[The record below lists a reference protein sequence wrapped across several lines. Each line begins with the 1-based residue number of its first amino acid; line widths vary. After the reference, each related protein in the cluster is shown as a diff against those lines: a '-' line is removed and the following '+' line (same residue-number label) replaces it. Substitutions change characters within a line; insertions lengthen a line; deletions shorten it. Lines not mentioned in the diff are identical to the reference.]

1 MSLPPETLPTA
12 DLTAP
17 TAAADPSH
25 APLYADDPLT
35 HPTAAW
41 RDCLA
46 LAKPR
51 VNFMVLI
58 TTGVGFYLG
67 AAISGNWT
75 WLTLTL
81 ALLGTALLASSSA
94 VLNQYLERDHDGHM
108 PRTRRRP
115 LPAKRAHAAEA
126 IALGI
131 LMGLVG
137 TNLLAAFVNPLTAFL
152 GLFTLATYLFIYT
165 PLKRRST
172 WNTIVGAV
180 PGAIPPVMGYTAAAN
195 TLDLNAAALFGILF
209 FWQLPHFQ
217 AIATLYRSD
226 YLAGGYQMLPCVEPG
241 PFPRTARSVALHTG
255 GMVATSLLPLYTQ
268 IVHLWYLVFAI
279 PLGVWFTYLAIKFHR
294 QLTTQPPEDPDLR
307 KSARK
312 LFLASIIYLP
322 LILTALVIARRAT

>member
-1 MSLPPETLPTA
+1 MSLPPETLSTP
-12 DLTAP
+12 DLPAP
-17 TAAADPSH
+17 AAAADPS
-25 APLYADDPLT
+25 YADDPLT

-67 AAISGNWT
+67 AAISRDWT
-75 WLTLTL
+75 WLSLSL
-81 ALLGTALLASSSA
+81 ALVGTALLASSSA
-94 VLNQYLERDHDGHM
+94 ILNQYLERDHDSHM

-131 LMGLVG
+131 LMGLIG
-137 TNLLAAFVNPLTAFL
+137 TNLLAAFVNPLTALL
-152 GLFTLATYLFIYT
+152 GAFTWASYLFIYT
-165 PLKRRST
+165 PLKRKST

-180 PGAIPPVMGYTAAAN
+180 PGAIPPVMGYTAATN
-195 TLDLNAAALFGILF
+195 SLDLNAAALFGILF

-217 AIATLYRSD
+217 AIATLYRFD
-226 YLAGGYQMLPCVEPG
+226 YRAGGYQMLPCVEPG
-241 PFPRTARSVALHTG
+241 PFPRTARSVALHTV
-255 GMVATSLLPLYTQ
+255 GMLAVSLLPIYTH
-268 IVHLWYLVFAI
+268 IVHHWYLAFAI
-279 PLGVWFTYLAIKFHR
+279 PLGAWFTHLAIRFHH
-294 QLTTQPPEDPDLR
+294 QLTTKPPEDPDLR

-322 LILTALVIARRAT
+322 LILIALVVARR